1 MGIYTAQRSVY
12 VIFGNPNKR
21 EIDAIAGQEYEL
33 SDKEIG
39 QVMSGIF
46 KKKRTR
52 NSQKS
57 LTLA

>member
-46 KKKRTR
+46 KKKED
-52 NSQKS
+52 
-57 LTLA
+57 